1 MKSDPDLYDFA
12 PYRNRAPIRWPGD
25 KQVAV
30 WIAPNLEYYEI
41 DPPAHPRRKIGRA
54 SCRERVLMPV

>member
-41 DPPAHPRRKIGRA
+41 DPPAHPRRKAWTKPHPDVVGY
-54 SCRERVLMPV
+54 